1 MTDAVDLG
9 WSSSVAQILDARD
22 AAAGAGFLI
31 AEDVLV
37 SCAHVVLAAGARIG
51 DPVRLRFPQAAGT
64 PMVGG
69 RVLADGWQPPDGD
82 DIALVR
88 LDSVPGGLRP
98 LPLAGSGG
106 RRGNRVRSFG
116 FPAQAGPGGHFGYG
130 RAGDLLQPALLQL
143 TAANDL
149 TQGFS
154 GSPVWDD
161 SADAVI
167 GMVSAVTRPDALD
180 RGTGIGYATS
190 VAALRSAWPALVVA
204 DSCPYRGLDP
214 FGPEHAGVFHGRAG
228 AVDRVVAALA
238 DRPPLLLLLG
248 PSGAGKSSLVQ
259 AGVLPALAGGRLPGS
274 ATWSTIVVRPDDAG
288 FPLGEHELLVIDQF
302 EDLLITPAAGP
313 VLDGLVAAAGRPGR
327 TVLLVMRDDFY
338 PRLAAEAPAL
348 LELVGPGIINIPATL
363 TRAELHDIIEA
374 PAAAGGARLQDGL
387 PERIIDDVL
396 AADPRAATA
405 VLPLL
410 EVALKQLWESQ
421 EDGVLT
427 HRAYERFGGLRGSIT
442 TWCDQTVTD
451 LPQVAS
457 RDVLT
462 ALVRP
467 ADAAHHIPAVRRRRR
482 LSELRELAGD
492 ADDVLAVLTAQRLVV
507 TSAPAP
513 GAEPVAELAHDA
525 LIRDWATLRSWVRS
539 DEQFQQW
546 LQRVEEKQ
554 HRWSDR
560 REPAELLRG
569 RDLGEG
575 RDWSANRRL
584 PQDLNV
590 FLAASERAARRATRA
605 RRTLLAG
612 LCVLTLVATVAA
624 VAALRYA
631 RNANE
636 QHAIALS
643 RQLAA
648 QSGSIDGTQPVTARR
663 LAVAA
668 WKQAHTAEAGDALA
682 ARLTEGQSGF
692 VGHSGAVHAVS
703 FSPDGRQLA
712 SGGEDGTVRF
722 WQAATGRV
730 WQTAAEGPAAAPP
743 AGHTGAVTAVAY
755 DPAGTVLASAA
766 ADGTIR
772 LWDTTTAQPTGGPL
786 TGHTDR
792 VSSVAFAPD
801 GTRLASAG
809 WDGTVRL
816 WNRGTGEQIASVAHS
831 TRVQAVA
838 FSPDGKWLASAADDE
853 TVVLRDPH
861 TGRAVGSPITTR
873 SSIRALVFDP
883 TGTKLVTGGS
893 RGDVTLWDVGRRR
906 PAELPAGSDPV
917 LTVAVSPGG
926 TRVAA
931 AGIDR
936 TARLWNP
943 ATRVPVGPPI
953 TGHGATVW
961 SVSFNADGRVLATGG
976 ADGRIRLWDS
986 TTGAP
991 TTAARPLDGRRTL
1004 PVATAGTSTL
1014 TATVDGENNLR
1025 LWEAT
1030 TDQPFGVPLP
1040 GSVGALSHVATDPDR
1055 RVVAAGA
1062 GNRIRVWEPRSGRQI
1077 AGPMSTDSDYIAS
1090 LTISPDGTRVAASGS
1105 DDRVRIWDIATGRL
1119 IQLIRTGG
1127 DFFVHEAIFAP
1138 DGSLVTAGSET
1149 GVRFYDPDTG
1159 TLIHDYRTTY
1169 RYPVSALAL
1178 DPAGTRFATG
1188 SRDGPVEIRD
1198 TGTGALLTRLQ
1209 TDDAKEATALAFVAD
1224 GSVLAVSDG
1233 AFREPGTIR
1242 FWEIATARLLATRTG
1257 HPSRIAGLAVS
1268 TDGTVIE
1275 SVDEIFQTRDWYVPA
1290 PRVAYAELCAR
1301 HGPPTG
1307 AEWKR
1312 YAPDE
1317 PGPPPCKP

>member
-1 MTDAVDLG
+1 MTDAVDLRWARG
-9 WSSSVAQILDARD
+9 VAQILDARD
-22 AAAGAGFLI
+22 TAAGAGFLI

-64 PMVGG
+64 PMVSG

-88 LDSVPGGLRP
+88 LESVPGGLRP
-98 LPLAGSGG
+98 LPLAESGG

-154 GSPVWDD
+154 GGPVWDD

-167 GMVSAVTRPDALD
+167 GMVSAVTRPDALN

-190 VAALRSAWPALVVA
+190 VAALRSAWPALAVSG
-204 DSCPYRGLDP
+204 SCPYRGLDP

-228 AVDRVVAALA
+228 AVDRVMAALA

-259 AGVLPALAGGRLPGS
+259 AGVLPALVAGRLPGS
-274 ATWSTIVVRPDDAG
+274 ATWSTLVVRPDGAG
-288 FPLGEHELLVIDQF
+288 LPLGEHELLVIDQF
-302 EDLLITPAAGP
+302 EDLLITREAEP
-313 VLDGLVAAAGRPGR
+313 VLDGLVAAGRPGR

-348 LELVGPGIINIPATL
+348 LDLVGPGIINIPTTL
-363 TRAELHDIIEA
+363 TRAELHAIIAA

-421 EDGVLT
+421 ADGVLT
-427 HRAYERFGGLRGSIT
+427 HHAYERFGGLRGSIT
-442 TWCDQTVTD
+442 TWCDQTVTG
-451 LPQVAS
+451 LPQAAT

-462 ALVRP
+462 VLVRP

-482 LSELRELAGD
+482 LSELRELAGE

-513 GAEPVAELAHDA
+513 GTEPVAELAHDA
-525 LIRDWATLRSWVRS
+525 LIRDWATLRGWVRN
-539 DEQFQQW
+539 DERFQQW
-546 LQRVEEKQ
+546 LQRAEEKQ

-569 RDLGEG
+569 RDLSEG

-584 PQDLNV
+584 PQDLTD
-590 FLAASERAARRATRA
+590 FLAASERATRRATRV
-605 RRTLLAG
+605 RRSLLAG

-631 RNANE
+631 RKANE
-636 QHAIALS
+636 QHVIALS

-668 WKQAHTAEAGDALA
+668 WKRAHTAEAGDALA
-682 ARLTEGQSGF
+682 TRLTEGQSGF

-730 WQTAAEGPAAAPP
+730 WQTATGRPAAAPS

-766 ADGTIR
+766 ADNTVR
-772 LWDTTTAQPTGGPL
+772 LWDTTTAQPTGRPL
-786 TGHTDR
+786 TGHTDQ

-816 WNRGTGEQIASVAHS
+816 WNRGTGQQIASIAHS

-838 FSPDGKWLASAADDE
+838 FSPDGRWLASAADDG
-853 TVVLRDPH
+853 TVVLRDPR
-861 TGRAVGSPITTR
+861 TGRAAGSPIKTR
-873 SSIRALVFDP
+873 SSIRALAFDP
-883 TGTKLVTGGS
+883 TGTKLVTGGQ

-906 PAELPAGSDPV
+906 PTGLPAGSDPV
-917 LTVAVSPGG
+917 LTVAISPGG

-936 TARLWNP
+936 TARLWDP
-943 ATRVPVGPPI
+943 AALVPVGPPI
-953 TGHGATVW
+953 TGHSGTVW
-961 SVSFNADGRVLATGG
+961 SASFNADGRVLATGG

-991 TTAARPLDGRRTL
+991 TTAPRPLDGGQSL
-1004 PVATAGTSTL
+1004 PVTTAGTSTL
-1014 TATVDGENNLR
+1014 TATVDGAGTVR

-1030 TDQPFGVPLP
+1030 TDQPYGVPLP
-1040 GSVGALSHVATDPDR
+1040 GSAGAVSHVAADPGR

-1062 GNRIRVWEPRSGRQI
+1062 GYRIRVWDPRSGEQI
-1077 AGPMSTDSDYIAS
+1077 AGPVSTDGDYIAS
-1090 LTISPDGTRVAASGS
+1090 LTISPDGTRLAASGN

-1127 DFFVHEAIFAP
+1127 DFFVQEAIFAP
-1138 DGSLVTAGSET
+1138 DGSLVTAGSGT

-1159 TLIHDYRTTY
+1159 TLIHDHRTTY
-1169 RYPVSALAL
+1169 RYPISALAL
-1178 DPAGTRFATG
+1178 DTAGTRFATG

-1209 TDDAKEATALAFVAD
+1209 TDDAKEATALAFTAD

-1257 HPSRIAGLAVS
+1257 HPSRIAGLAMS
-1268 TDGTVIE
+1268 TDGALVE
-1275 SVDEIFQTRDWYVPA
+1275 SVDEISQTRAWYVPA

-1301 HGPPTG
+1301 YGPPTE

-1317 PGPPPCKP
+1317 PGPPPCEP